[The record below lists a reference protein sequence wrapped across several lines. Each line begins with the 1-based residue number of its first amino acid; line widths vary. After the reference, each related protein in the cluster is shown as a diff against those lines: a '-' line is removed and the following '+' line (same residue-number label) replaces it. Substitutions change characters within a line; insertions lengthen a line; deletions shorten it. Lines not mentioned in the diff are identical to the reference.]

1 MKALSATEQ
10 MKAEEGTER
19 VQRAMAAQ
27 DYDPAAPR
35 CATCVYF
42 KHEPLVRLVERT
54 LDSRHGK
61 KTRKVMVRLRP
72 HPTRNPMVDRCTF
85 GNFLVKPAGVC
96 NEWHSRSGE
105 RIALE
110 PAS

>member
-1 MKALSATEQ
+1 MTSLSANQQ
-10 MKAEEGTER
+10 MKAEEGIER

-54 LDSRHGK
+54 LDSRRG

-110 PAS
+110 PAP